1 MIIFI
6 SCTKTKAK
14 EICKA
19 KDMYSPSQWFRL
31 AYRYAKSL
39 KPSAI
44 YILSAKYGLLSP
56 DDEIKPYEKTL
67 VSEKDAE
74 IRKWSLMVAKQIKAK
89 VANREEAVVFLC
101 GKNYRKYIQNLFP
114 KHTAPVSHYGIGKQ
128 MQFFKNN
135 TAKGEA

>member
-1 MIIFI
+1 MRKLDLGKIGLEASRI
-6 SCTKTKAK
+6 SLGCMRMNA
-14 EICKA
+14 
-19 KDMYSPSQWFRL
+19 L
-31 AYRYAKSL
+31 
-39 KPSAI
+39 
-44 YILSAKYGLLSP
+44 
-56 DDEIKPYEKTL
+56 
-67 VSEKDAE
+67 SEKDAE